1 MKHIIAAACHFESPS
16 LLLLMTPPAP
26 NKLFIL
32 QFPFIIRFFPAKYHI
47 LNMASLT
54 THFARRGL
62 ELAHGALAG
71 KDDQKIKASP
81 LATLVLVITCLIFF
95 ALVAAV
101 SRYLTY

>member
-1 MKHIIAAACHFESPS
+1 
-16 LLLLMTPPAP
+16 
-26 NKLFIL
+26 
-32 QFPFIIRFFPAKYHI
+32 
-47 LNMASLT
+47 MASLT

-62 ELAHGALAG
+62 EVAHGALAG

>member
-1 MKHIIAAACHFESPS
+1 MKRISS
-16 LLLLMTPPAP
+16 LLPATSNLPPLLLTTPPAP
-26 NKLFIL
+26 NNFTL
-32 QFPFIIRFFPAKYHI
+32 QFPFIIRFFPAEYHI

-71 KDDQKIKASP
+71 KDQKIKASP